1 MIAAFPAAAAL
12 IALACAAV
20 VGWDALKRPRAER
33 IVWFVAFLVFAVAAA
48 AEVAGAILG
57 WSPTLA
63 RVYYLA
69 GAVLVVGILALGEAY
84 LLWPGRMPAAA
95 PGVALL
101 IVAIAATV
109 VWSAPVD
116 VARLPE
122 EGWHALQRGPALVAI
137 AVGINAGGTLV
148 LVGGTLSS
156 ALKLHS
162 AAGSRRRFIGCLLIA
177 AGAILVAMGGTL
189 TRLGRPEYLYL
200 AMSAGIGV
208 IFAGVLLTR
217 SPRDRAQS
225 HESLPAELAQERS
238 GALPAP
244 GGGLADAFGGEGLR
258 FIAERLLPL
267 DDAEV
272 AEVCRRWSATPI
284 ESHALTREQARL
296 TWSLRVSLAA
306 PARDRFDRLP
316 LPVQAQ
322 LAELYLNVWAGD
334 GFQQRPESGAGTRRS
349 LAILRPANEAE
360 GEAR

>member
-1 MIAAFPAAAAL
+1 MIAAFPAAAAF

-20 VGWDALKRPRAER
+20 VGWDALKRPRPER

-48 AEVAGAILG
+48 AEVVGAILG

-69 GAVLVVGILALGEAY
+69 GAVLVVGLLALGEAY
-84 LLWPGRMPAAA
+84 LLWPGRMPAFGPRNAQH
-95 PGVALL
+95 V
-101 IVAIAATV
+101 VAIAATA

-116 VARLPE
+116 AARLPI
-122 EGWHALQRGPALVAI
+122 EGWHAIERGPALVTL

-148 LVGGTLSS
+148 LVGGALYS
-156 ALKLHS
+156 ALKLLS
-162 AAGSRRRFIGCLLIA
+162 TAGSRRRFIGCLLIA
-177 AGAILVAMGGTL
+177 TGAILVALGGTL

-217 SPRDRAQS
+217 SPWDRALS
-225 HESLPAELAQERS
+225 YESAPAEVVQEGATVLAVR
-238 GALPAP
+238 GP
-244 GGGLADAFGGEGLR
+244 GEVDAFGGEGLR
-258 FIAERLLPL
+258 FIADHLLPL

-284 ESHALTREQARL
+284 ESHALTREQARQ

-306 PARDRFDRLP
+306 PVRDRFDRLP

-334 GFQQRPESGAGTRRS
+334 GFQQRPESGSGARRS